1 MRYWPNSAHKRETTE
16 AGPPRWR
23 PDKDPC
29 PNDATVADRNQL
41 PETSIPSD
49 PTYRRARHFKVR
61 RGPHGL
67 EQYEAKHTREVDGEP
82 EFRGHPT
89 SRIPNGVLRALRKRG
104 DISAAECG
112 KLVKQQL

>member
-1 MRYWPNSAHKRETTE
+1 
-16 AGPPRWR
+16 
-23 PDKDPC
+23 
-29 PNDATVADRNQL
+29 
-41 PETSIPSD
+41 
-49 PTYRRARHFKVR
+49 
-61 RGPHGL
+61 L